1 MTEVP
6 AGPLLQ
12 MLEKQQQ
19 SFSGL
24 KAIASL
30 EVKRGGRKRAF
41 DTVGIVLDAQRR
53 LRVEAFG
60 PLGQSIATLV
70 WNGREFLLRLP
81 DDDGIR
87 KPGPVGIEKLFGIT
101 MDGTELSAAITG
113 VIPALDP
120 SSTVRAFCAQDTM
133 CMVEISH
140 GDDMRRVRVLPA
152 PADPT
157 QKGRVLAQEL
167 YRSGT
172 LLYQAR
178 YHWEKNDHADFMLP
192 KSVTV
197 ENPSNNSSLTIEY
210 AETDMNVPV
219 DQELFTLSGKEAG
232 SQ

>member
-19 SFSGL
+19 TFSGL

-41 DTVGIVLDAQRR
+41 DTVGIVLDSQRR

-81 DDDGIR
+81 DDDGIQ
-87 KPGPVGIEKLFGIT
+87 KPGPVGLEKLFGIS

-113 VIPALDP
+113 IIPAFDQ
-120 SSTVRAFCAQDTM
+120 SSNVRAFCAQDNT
-133 CMVEISH
+133 CMAEISH
-140 GDDMRRVRVLPA
+140 GNDMRRVRVLSA
-152 PADPT
+152 PTGPT
-157 QKGRVLAQEL
+157 QTVRVLAQEL

-172 LLYQAR
+172 LRYQAR
-178 YHWEKNDHADFMLP
+178 YNWEKNGRADFILP
-192 KSVTV
+192 RSVIV

-210 AETDMNVPV
+210 AETDINVPV

-232 SQ
+232 AR